1 MYLKFFDKKPY
12 FDEFFQDLLTSQ
24 KVLGQKDRF

>member
-12 FDEFFQDLLTSQ
+12 FEEFFQDLMASR
-24 KVLGQKDRF
+24 KGLGQKDRF